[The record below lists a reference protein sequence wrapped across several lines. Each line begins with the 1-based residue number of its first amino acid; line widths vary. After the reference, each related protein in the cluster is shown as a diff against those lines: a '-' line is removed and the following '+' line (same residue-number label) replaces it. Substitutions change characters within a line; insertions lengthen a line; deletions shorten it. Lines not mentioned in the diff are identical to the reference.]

1 MSIKQ
6 NEEILAKT
14 LEKGL
19 NDVVSDGTREPA
31 HSQRAA

>member
-1 MSIKQ
+1 MFIKQ
-6 NEEILAKT
+6 NEERLAKT

-19 NDVVSDGTREPA
+19 KDVVSDGTREPP